1 MKEKE
6 GILLGEYSLLGHG
19 IFRIDSL
26 IIWQTCVVEPPR
38 GYYEVPGA

>member
-6 GILLGEYSLLGHG
+6 GILLGEYSFLGHG